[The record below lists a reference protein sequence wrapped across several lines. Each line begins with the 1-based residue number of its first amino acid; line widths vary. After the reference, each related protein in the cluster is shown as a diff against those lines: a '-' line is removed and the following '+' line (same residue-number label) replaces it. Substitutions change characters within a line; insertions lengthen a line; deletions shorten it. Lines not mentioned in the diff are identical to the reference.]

1 MDCYSF
7 TNLLTD
13 YLDNQLKLPLRR
25 EAEAHLRECPSCRQK
40 VEEMSGL
47 VDALHALPEVSASDS
62 FEAVLMEK
70 IRHHKDS
77 LQHPRNLWTLF
88 SNHSRTFSAAA
99 ALILVMAGTL
109 VIWRGYNPRLESLP
123 PLMKS
128 SPVLSSMGSS
138 GTPPLSQQ
146 AATPLKG
153 DVASS
158 VTLKDSSDKKHPEN
172 NDGLDPEDFR
182 NRIQLVNDR
191 R

>member
-25 EAEAHLRECPSCRQK
+25 EAEAHLRECPACRQK

-123 PLMKS
+123 PPNEIFS
-128 SPVLSSMGSS
+128 CSFIYGIFRYSTTLSTGRH
-138 GTPPLSQQ
+138 
-146 AATPLKG
+146 ALKRRCCIFR
-153 DVASS
+153 
-158 VTLKDSSDKKHPEN
+158 
-172 NDGLDPEDFR
+172 DPER
-182 NRIQLVNDR
+182 QQ
-191 R
+191 

>member
-7 TNLLTD
+7 SNLLTD

-25 EAEAHLRECPSCRQK
+25 EAEAHLRDCPVCRRK

-47 VDALHALPEVSASDS
+47 VDALHSLPKVSASDS

-70 IRHHKDS
+70 IRQHQEN
-77 LQHPRNLWTLF
+77 LQHPRNLWALF
-88 SNHSRTFSAAA
+88 STHSRTFSAAA

-123 PLMKS
+123 PVMNS
-128 SPVLSSMGSS
+128 APVLSSMGSANTTS
-138 GTPPLSQQ
+138 PMQQ
-146 AATPLKG
+146 RTKPATG
-153 DVASS
+153 STASS
-158 VTLKDSSDKKHPEN
+158 MALKDSSDTKDPDNH
-172 NDGLDPEDFR
+172 DGLGPEDFR